1 MAPCLVEIVIVEILV
16 LECSIT
22 AKNSDFNKTN
32 ITGLIVCVSKG
43 SDNHLNLFYFFYA
56 TFYFF
61 VNLYQIQISTVYVLF
76 SDTVFADGSITNS
89 YNSPSV
95 IPPTPEFRN
104 PALLKRKR
112 TKISTAAPLKMCNVI
127 DQNEKGKLSYES
139 FH

>member
-1 MAPCLVEIVIVEILV
+1 MQHFIF
-16 LECSIT
+16 S
-22 AKNSDFNKTN
+22 
-32 ITGLIVCVSKG
+32 
-43 SDNHLNLFYFFYA
+43 
-56 TFYFF
+56 

-95 IPPTPEFRN
+95 IPPTPGFRN

-127 DQNEKGKLSYES
+127 DQNEKGKLIYES